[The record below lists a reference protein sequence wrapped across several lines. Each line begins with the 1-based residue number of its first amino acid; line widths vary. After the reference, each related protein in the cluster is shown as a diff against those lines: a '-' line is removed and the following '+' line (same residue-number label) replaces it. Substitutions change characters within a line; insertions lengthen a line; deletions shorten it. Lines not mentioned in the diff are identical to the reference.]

1 MFNNQLSDLFFKYF
15 NKTATK
21 QERIDFML
29 YLKQT
34 DKDEDFFLLMEE
46 AYHKSSDTFQPFT
59 PEMRD
64 RMLKN
69 ILNAEPTVSVTI
81 KPRKLYQ
88 PATRRIKVM
97 ITTAVAILLVSLG
110 IGLYIGLHRHQHIQ
124 TKIANHVKDIN
135 PGGKRAI
142 LTLENGQKIVLD
154 TASAGLLTEHQG
166 VTVSV
171 SAGGQLI
178 YKVNASNTVSS
189 NQSHTIETPKGGQY
203 QINLPDGTKVWLN
216 AESKLRFPVNFSPS
230 ERYVTLTG
238 EAYFEVT
245 KDKKRPFKVSLNKD
259 QSIEVLG
266 TRFNINAYPDKN
278 QSKTTLLEGAVRVV
292 SGSNKL
298 NIRPG
303 QQVNMD
309 VRTLQTAIIE
319 DADLV
324 QTMAWK
330 NDYFCNSST
339 IRLSELMEQINR
351 WYDVKIQYEQPY
363 DMELVATLPRNISL
377 IELLNLIELTKKVKF
392 DFDGK
397 TIKVKKY
404 AIK

>member
-69 ILNAEPTVSVTI
+69 ILNAEPTASVTI

-97 ITTAVAILLVSLG
+97 ITTAAAILLVSLS

-142 LTLENGQKIVLD
+142 LTLENGKKIILD
-154 TASAGLLTEHQG
+154 TASSGLLTQHNG
-166 VTVSV
+166 VKVSL
-171 SAGGQLI
+171 SGDGQLI
-178 YKVNASNTVSS
+178 YQVIASNTNSGDQ
-189 NQSHTIETPKGGQY
+189 NHTIETPKGGQY

-216 AESKLRFPVNFSPS
+216 ADSKLRFPISFSSS
-230 ERYVTLTG
+230 ERHVSLTG
-238 EAYFEVT
+238 EAYFEVS
-245 KDKKRPFKVSLNKD
+245 KDKMRPFKVTLNKD

-266 TRFNINAYPDKN
+266 TRFNINAYPGK
-278 QSKTTLLEGAVRVV
+278 SKLKTTLLEGAVRIV
-292 SGSNKL
+292 SGVNKV
-298 NIRPG
+298 NINPG
-303 QQVNMD
+303 QQAD
-309 VRTLQTAIIE
+309 IDSRTLRTDIIDGVDLTQAI
-319 DADLV
+319 
-324 QTMAWK
+324 AWK
-330 NDYFCNSST
+330 NNYFCNSST
-339 IRLSELMEQINR
+339 IRLSELMEQIER
-351 WYDVKIQYEQPY
+351 WYDVKIIYEQSY
-363 DMELVATLPRNISL
+363 DMEMVATLPRNISL
-377 IELLNLIELTKKVKF
+377 IELLKLIELTKKVKF

-397 TIKVKKY
+397 TIKVMKY
-404 AIK
+404 MP